1 MADEEPTAAAAPAE
15 EAKDDDAAPEEENS
29 AHFEPVVQLEEV
41 EVNTGEEDEEILYSV
56 RAKLFLYGESLLDK
70 GTGIKSWNDRGIGE
84 AKILKHKENGKTRL
98 LMRQEKTMKVIANH
112 VVDPRIVLEPN
123 TGSDRSW
130 VWSAFDFSEGELVEK
145 VFALRMKD
153 SDVAAEFKKKFE
165 EAQKI
170 NALEDAGAD
179 GAPDAAAD
187 EAAEALAGLT
197 TGGNDAEEEAKTDEP
212 KEE

>member
-15 EAKDDDAAPEEENS
+15 EAKDDDAAPEEENT

-112 VVDPRIVLEPN
+112 VVDPR
-123 TGSDRSW
+123 
-130 VWSAFDFSEGELVEK
+130 ELVEK

-170 NALEDAGAD
+170 NAIEEAGAD

-197 TGGNDAEEEAKTDEP
+197 TGRQRCRGGSKNRGT
-212 KEE
+212 